1 MVLAETEAAMPRGFC
16 SMRRVR
22 NGPLP
27 RRSAVLRAQERVFW
41 RNCPEGRKSR
51 CYLEKTG
58 APAKSLQQ
66 KTISIQHFAISM

>member
-16 SMRRVR
+16 STRRVR

-27 RRSAVLRAQERVFW
+27 RRSAVLRVQGRVFW

-58 APAKSLQQ
+58 PPAKSIQQ
-66 KTISIQHFAISM
+66 KTISIEHIAISM